1 MKNFR
6 KRCAALAL
14 AAALAFSLAQPALAS
29 YALGTELSEQ
39 STPLGTGATLTTQS
53 LWSASKSDLRTEHYV
68 TYTPNA
74 TVKPVV
80 FSGTYVASTNTVQS
94 AASQLESQGLRVAA
108 ALNGGF
114 FNTDGTIVGMLMT
127 DGVVRSLDV
136 DNYTL
141 LGFTNDGRVF
151 IDESKPVMLASW
163 TAVEYVYPDPQPD
176 PAATDPGTAPAPGP
190 DGTPAAPADPAAPA
204 SVPTAVSVD
213 HRFTVAGFNAYR
225 NANFIGGLYLYN
237 KDFSSRVTAHGASVS
252 AILRPLSPEG
262 LKMSGTY
269 AFEVVSVT
277 DTTQEGVSFDG
288 NIPEGCYMLYGED
301 HSNPELLAALRG
313 MQVGGQ
319 VTLTLSGTGEQW
331 ADAAYAISGRYTLLR
346 NGQIVDGLPATPNPY
361 TAVGVK
367 ADGTAVFYTIDGRQS
382 GYSVGATYAQ
392 VAERLQELGCV
403 SAVALDGGGSTTL
416 GATLPGSGKFSVVN
430 KPSGNSQR
438 RVNNSILLVTDD
450 PAASGM
456 APGAYV
462 DGATQVVLTG
472 AKLPVTA
479 TAYDGAGNAVPDGA
493 LNWMATGG
501 TIEPGAGNAAVYTA
515 GDQAGTYSISAA
527 EGGGAMPVQ
536 VVDGLSRL
544 RVSKEGSDAQLSSLT
559 VEPGQTVDLTASGT
573 WWNLPVSMNDEAV
586 TWSVDP
592 NVGIIDAEG
601 RFTAAGDNG
610 SGDITVT
617 AGGRTVTIPVTVD
630 RGDPFVD
637 IAGHWSA
644 PYVTKLYEMEITS
657 GYERPGGSYEFR
669 PDGKLTR
676 GELLTFI
683 ARLLNVDV
691 DKYQDTTLPF
701 ADADSIAE
709 WLKPYVKA
717 MYALRVFEGTAR
729 NGKLYANV
737 GSGVT
742 REEAMTMLGRV
753 LANRA
758 EHDLSGFTDGDK
770 VSGWARDYVETLV
783 SLGIVEG
790 SNGALRPK
798 AGITRGEVAKLLVEI
813 SSLEK
818 AELTP
823 RPVEPPQTGVDPNGP
838 FVTPTERPEF
848 GTDKPP
854 QTGGGVDI
862 DGPFVT
868 PTQQPE

>member
-190 DGTPAAPADPAAPA
+190 DGTPAAPVDPTATV

-416 GATLPGSGKFSVVN
+416 GATLPGSTGFSLVN
-430 KPSGNSQR
+430 RPSTDGR
-438 RVNNSILLVTDD
+438 KINNTIALVA
-450 PAASGM
+450 PAGAEIFT
-456 APGAYV
+456 PGAQV
-462 DGATQVVLTG
+462 SAEHRVVLAG
-472 AKLPVTA
+472 AKLPVQTSG
-479 TAYDGAGNAVPDGA
+479 YDSAGRPTEQTYVD
-493 LNWMATGG
+493 LSATGG
-501 TIEPGAGNAAVYTA
+501 SMADGVYTA
-515 GDQAGTYSISAA
+515 GSTPGTYAISAGA
-527 EGGGAMPVQ
+527 NGG
-536 VVDGLSRL
+536 
-544 RVSKEGSDAQLSSLT
+544 LT
-559 VEPGQTVDLTASGT
+559 VEVVDKLTALLVSRKDSGARVTALNLKPGEVVDLSAKGS
-573 WWNLPVSMNDEAV
+573 WWNLSVAMDAENV
-586 TWSVDP
+586 TWAADSEI
-592 NVGIIDAEG
+592 GTIDAAG
-601 RFTAAGDNG
+601 RFTAGQRSAQGN
-610 SGDITVT
+610 ITVS
-617 AGGRTVTIPVTVD
+617 AGGQSVTIPVNVTSTV
-630 RGDPFVD
+630 PFTD
-637 IAGHWSA
+637 IAGHWSED
-644 PYVTKLYEMEITS
+644 YVVRMYDLGLTT
-657 GYERPGGSYEFR
+657 GYGQPDGTAVYR
-669 PDGKLTR
+669 PDNPLTR
-676 GELLTFI
+676 AELLAFI
-683 ARLLNVDV
+683 TRVLGVDESAYYTV
-691 DKYQDTTLPF
+691 ELPF
-701 ADADSIAE
+701 ADNTSIPNWAQ
-709 WLKPYVKA
+709 LYVQA
-717 MYALRVFEGTAR
+717 MYTLGVLKGSENG
-729 NGKLYANV
+729 GKLYADVN
-737 GSGVT
+737 SYVT
-742 REEAMTMLGRV
+742 REETMTFLGRV
-753 LANRA
+753 LAA
-758 EHDLSGFTDGDK
+758 SEAYDLSAFPDAGS
-770 VSGWARDYVETLV
+770 VSGWASPHIQTLV
-783 SLGIVEG
+783 SLGVVGG
-790 SNGALRPK
+790 SNGYLQPK
-798 AGITRGEVAKLLVEI
+798 AYVDRAAIAKMLVEVYPLDKALLVPRLDLI
-813 SSLEK
+813 S
-818 AELTP
+818 
-823 RPVEPPQTGVDPNGP
+823 
-838 FVTPTERPEF
+838 
-848 GTDKPP
+848 
-854 QTGGGVDI
+854 
-862 DGPFVT
+862 
-868 PTQQPE
+868 